1 MNKRIRKKKEKQAE
15 AAMAELGL
23 ALHSEEAFRA
33 ALEKITKVLEAVT
46 EALEAVTEALRRWRE
61 QKEAENGKAAD
72 GEGGR

>member
-15 AAMAELGL
+15 AVMAELGL
-23 ALHSEEAFRA
+23 ALTREEAFRA
-33 ALEKITKVLEAVT
+33 AIEKIT
-46 EALEAVTEALRRWRE
+46 EALEAVTEVIRRWRE

>member
-15 AAMAELGL
+15 AVMAELGL
-23 ALHSEEAFRA
+23 AFTQEDAIRA
-33 ALEKITKVLEAVT
+33 AIEKITEVLEAVT
-46 EALEAVTEALRRWRE
+46 EAIRRWRE

>member
-23 ALHSEEAFRA
+23 ALTSEGAFRA
-33 ALEKITKVLEAVT
+33 ALEKIGEVIVT
-46 EALEAVTEALRRWRE
+46 LAEVVRRGRE
-61 QKEAENGKAAD
+61 QKEAENGKAVD